1 MFLEPILTIFPLIGY
16 FIFYDILIV
25 RSVLGNVSD
34 SSRGWNVPE
43 NWVNKKSFITDYSS
57 FEETFVPN
65 WILFLRKY
73 FVLDLKKKKDF
84 GKENSARN

>member
-1 MFLEPILTIFPLIGY
+1 M
-16 FIFYDILIV
+16 
-25 RSVLGNVSD
+25 
-34 SSRGWNVPE
+34 
-43 NWVNKKSFITDYSS
+43 NKKSFITDYSS

-73 FVLDLKKKKDF
+73 FVLDLKKKKKDF